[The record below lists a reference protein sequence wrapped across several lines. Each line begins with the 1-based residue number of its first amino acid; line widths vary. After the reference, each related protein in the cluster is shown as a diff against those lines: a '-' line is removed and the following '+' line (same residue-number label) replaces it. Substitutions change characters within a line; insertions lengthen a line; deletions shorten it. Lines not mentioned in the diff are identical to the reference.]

1 MTYVDAP
8 VAGGVTG
15 SVAGTLTFMLGAETP
30 EIFNRA
36 KTILEAMGINFFN
49 CGKPGAGQVAKICN
63 NMALAIELNAVG

>member
-1 MTYVDAP
+1 MNYVDAP
-8 VAGGVTG
+8 VTGGVTG
-15 SVAGTLTFMLGAETP
+15 SAAGTLTFMLGAETP

-36 KTILEAMGINFFN
+36 KPILEAMGINFFN